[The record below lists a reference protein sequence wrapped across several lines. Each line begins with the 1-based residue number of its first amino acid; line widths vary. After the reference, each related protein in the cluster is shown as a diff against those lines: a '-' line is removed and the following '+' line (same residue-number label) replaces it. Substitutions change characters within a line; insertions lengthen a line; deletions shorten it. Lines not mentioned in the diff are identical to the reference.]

1 MPSFFIPNVK
11 LTSSAQK
18 PYKKLTLS
26 FKKPVVTLALISCA
40 VFSNPVSAKTI
51 LVLGDSISAGYG
63 IDVKQGWVA
72 KLQQRLDQ
80 QAPKQHQVINA
91 SVSGET
97 TSGGLA
103 RLPKLLAT
111 YKPDIVVIELG
122 GNDGLRGQPPQI
134 IQQNLSKLIEL
145 SKKANAQPLLFGMKI
160 PPNYGTAYT
169 TAFSASFNTVAKAQS
184 VKLLP
189 FFLEGVAG
197 HPQLMQQDLIHPTAG
212 AQEILLNNAW
222 PLIKQSL
229 K

>member
-1 MPSFFIPNVK
+1 MPNLLI
-11 LTSSAQK
+11 SSPILSSTANNTL
-18 PYKKLTLS
+18 KKLPVS
-26 FKKPVVTLALISCA
+26 VKKSVVSLAFLSCA

-51 LVLGDSISAGYG
+51 LILGDSISAGYG
-63 IDVKQGWVA
+63 IEVQQGWVA

-103 RLPKLLAT
+103 RLPRLLNT
-111 YKPDIVVIELG
+111 HKPDIVVIELG
-122 GNDGLRGQPPQI
+122 GNDGLRGQPPHL
-134 IQQNLSKLIEL
+134 IQQNLTRLVEL

-169 TAFSASFNTVAKAQS
+169 TAFSNTFSNVAKAQS

-189 FFLEGVAG
+189 FFLESVAG
-197 HPQLMQQDLIHPTAG
+197 HPQLMQQDLIHPTAD

-222 PLIKQSL
+222 PLIKQNL